1 MLIHEIPI
9 EIHFIHIFLN
19 LLNKTIPIVK
29 PSIGNINFTNNLT
42 ITNIKIK
49 NVKIALSVFFSNKTT
64 DAINEIIIIK
74 ILINNI

>member
-29 PSIGNINFTNNLT
+29 PSIGNINFANNLT

-49 NVKIALSVFFSNKTT
+49 NVKIASSVFFSNKNT